1 MKYKLSDDFIL
12 VNTVKLFRI
21 ESLKNFGNVK
31 IGDKGGYIASE
42 KNLSQEGNAWVSGDA
57 EVSGNARVF
66 ENAEVSGDARVFE
79 NAEVSGN
86 AWVSGT
92 AEVFGQ

>member
-42 KNLSQEGNAWVSGDA
+42 KNLSQEGTAWV
-57 EVSGNARVF
+57 F
-66 ENAEVSGDARVFE
+66 GDARVFE
-79 NAEVSGN
+79 NAEVSGAARVFEN
-86 AWVSGT
+86 AK
-92 AEVFGQ
+92 VFGQ